1 MLANQHVRF
10 GERVTGDPLQGA
22 TAPYS
27 TPGEH
32 THAWMRSLSYS
43 SSITMLTESEPC
55 SISQRIAYRGVAEEA
70 VGLQPWPSVTNE
82 LNASIP
88 IEPNSRDESIIS
100 ASSSLAFSI
109 IEVPT
114 HRKNP
119 RDTQRG

>member
-1 MLANQHVRF
+1 MTPYKGQPLPTRPQETDACMDALVPRFSLPTTVR
-10 GERVTGDPLQGA
+10 
-22 TAPYS
+22 
-27 TPGEH
+27 
-32 THAWMRSLSYS
+32 
-43 SSITMLTESEPC
+43 TESRPRR
-55 SISQRIAYRGVAEEA
+55 ISQRIAYRGVAEEA

-114 HRKNP
+114 HRKK
-119 RDTQRG
+119 DTKPASHFEIGLSCS